1 MSTTFCLPLLTISNF
16 LILLLYLNI
25 EKVQINKHIS
35 EIYLYLILLTGN
47 IITRELRALLDK
59 QINNKKKS
67 HATLEYKLYHRRQ
80 EEAVLDSCGITTL
93 KYICIM

>member
-35 EIYLYLILLTGN
+35 EIYLYLMLLTGN

-59 QINNKKKS
+59 QINNKKK
-67 HATLEYKLYHRRQ
+67 
-80 EEAVLDSCGITTL
+80 VSCHS
-93 KYICIM
+93 